1 MKEGYNMEVAIY
13 IKGNKE
19 PIIYKG
25 ERIDILDFVL
35 DNVEYKQIRYF
46 KKGMSKSELI
56 KKDLIVKIKEIKKM
70 H

>member
-1 MKEGYNMEVAIY
+1 MEIAIY

-25 ERIDILDFVL
+25 DRIDILDFTL
-35 DNVEYKQIRYF
+35 ENVEYKQIRYF
-46 KKGMSKSELI
+46 KKGISKSELI
-56 KKDLIVKIKEIKKM
+56 KTDLIVKIKEIEKM